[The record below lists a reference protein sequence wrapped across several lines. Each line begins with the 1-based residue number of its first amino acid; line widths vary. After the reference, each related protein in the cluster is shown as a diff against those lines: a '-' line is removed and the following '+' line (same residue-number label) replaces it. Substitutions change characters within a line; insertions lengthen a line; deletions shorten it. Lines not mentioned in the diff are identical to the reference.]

1 MYENK
6 RKERARGRRGG
17 GEEGA
22 GAEVE
27 AVEVELH
34 NELIVQYLDI
44 IKQLKHLEEDMSEQ
58 MVRYIK
64 KI

>member
-1 MYENK
+1 M
-6 RKERARGRRGG
+6 
-17 GEEGA
+17 

-58 MVRYIK
+58 MVCFDKNPSGLCLDINTF
-64 KI
+64 